1 MTIAAIIV
9 IIIRLLVPL
18 TILRWRITGAI
29 ASMLMDAIDVVL
41 VDVLATAFN
50 EPGGFGDRYQL
61 VDKWLDMYYLA
72 FELYVSLSWS
82 NVLARNTSIFLF
94 VFRLVG
100 LIAFEATHI
109 RKLFFFFPNLF
120 ENFFLYFI
128 IAERAAPRYLPTK
141 PWHIALAL
149 VLLYIPKVAQEYV
162 LHFAQLHPWGWTKE
176 VIFGIE
182 S

>member
-9 IIIRLLVPL
+9 IIIRLLIPL

-109 RKLFFFFPNLF
+109 R
-120 ENFFLYFI
+120 
-128 IAERAAPRYLPTK
+128 
-141 PWHIALAL
+141 
-149 VLLYIPKVAQEYV
+149 
-162 LHFAQLHPWGWTKE
+162 
-176 VIFGIE
+176 
-182 S
+182 